1 MQRETGNNN
10 AQPDFGTM
18 NHHDFAA
25 MVLYVDPTEH
35 NSTKAMQ
42 HAGRDV
48 HVQDIRDLPR
58 PLPPWLNGIPTLVN
72 KSDRRAYR
80 GTACLDMLATHAQ
93 GAWASASGITGNMG
107 GFASGEPVACGATS
121 SFLAPVTPGGHALEA
136 RVEVAPETERVDQAD
151 VEAYMRRRDEP
162 T

>member
-1 MQRETGNNN
+1 MQQETGKNN

-18 NHHDFAA
+18 DHHDFAA
-25 MVLYVDPTEH
+25 MVLYVDPSEH
-35 NSTKAMQ
+35 NSTKAMR

-58 PLPPWLNGIPTLVN
+58 PLPPWLNGIPTLVD

-80 GTACLDMLATHAQ
+80 GTACLEVLVAHA
-93 GAWASASGITGNMG
+93 GSAWASASGIAGNMG
-107 GFASGEPVACGATS
+107 GFATGAPVACGTTS
-121 SFLAPVTPGGHALEA
+121 SFLAPVNPGGHALEA
-136 RVEVAPETERVDQAD
+136 HAEVAPATNRVGQAD
-151 VEAYMRRRDEP
+151 VEAYMRRRDQP